1 MSVHTP
7 PHTGSPRTH
16 YIRKTLPSGSIRCPP
31 YVALRPLLC
40 RTPLHPLRS
49 CFPLHPLRS
58 CFPLRPLLSCF
69 PLRPL
74 LSCFPL
80 RPLLSCTPLHPLLSC
95 LLRRGPV
102 TAYEVDLEGIDSSGS
117 GSSDIMEII
126 GRRLATRPTQEFI
139 LDNMMQGF
147 LFSLFAQ
154 KW

>member
-1 MSVHTP
+1 MVSVHTP

-40 RTPLHPLRS
+40 RTPLHPLR
-49 CFPLHPLRS
+49 
-58 CFPLRPLLSCF
+58 SCF

>member
-40 RTPLHPLRS
+40 RTPLHPLR
-49 CFPLHPLRS
+49 
-58 CFPLRPLLSCF
+58 SCF